1 MKFRSRIHEGRRHF
15 SRLPGRRVPR
25 RSPSKRQLVQE
36 TSSSLRFLKVG
47 YPGCRRTCLPE
58 CRTMWS
64 SWIRATTI
72 PASGMGA
79 SLRLRVGRP
88 KAAGL
93 KSNWVDPV
101 IKAFNN
107 IYARH
112 LMDLGR
118 PANAPGRIALPIAGD
133 NPSAK
138 KVVVKLIDELGFDS
152 VDAGDLDDSWRQQP
166 GTPVYTAD
174 HNVEGVI

>member
-1 MKFRSRIHEGRRHF
+1 
-15 SRLPGRRVPR
+15 
-25 RSPSKRQLVQE
+25 
-36 TSSSLRFLKVG
+36 
-47 YPGCRRTCLPE
+47 
-58 CRTMWS
+58 
-64 SWIRATTI
+64 
-72 PASGMGA
+72 
-79 SLRLRVGRP
+79 
-88 KAAGL
+88 
-93 KSNWVDPV
+93 V

-174 HNVEGVI
+174 HNVEGVIAALAGAVRKRPPQFQATERSPGSYAKPA